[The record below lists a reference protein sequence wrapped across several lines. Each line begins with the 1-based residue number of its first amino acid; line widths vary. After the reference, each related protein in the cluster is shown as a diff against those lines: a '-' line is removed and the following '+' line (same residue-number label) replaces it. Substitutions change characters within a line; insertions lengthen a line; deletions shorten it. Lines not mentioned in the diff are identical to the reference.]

1 MIIVVIA
8 GVVAGSAVLL
18 GLLVRESLR
27 ITARFMFTPDMDEE
41 WMVAAP
47 SSALADRP
55 CPDKSMIATAQAP
68 AVDLHDRN

>member
-8 GVVAGSAVLL
+8 GVAAGAAVLL

-27 ITARFMFTPDMDEE
+27 MTARFMFTPDMDEE

-47 SSALADRP
+47 SSILADRP
-55 CPDKSMIATAQAP
+55 HPDKSMIATAQAP